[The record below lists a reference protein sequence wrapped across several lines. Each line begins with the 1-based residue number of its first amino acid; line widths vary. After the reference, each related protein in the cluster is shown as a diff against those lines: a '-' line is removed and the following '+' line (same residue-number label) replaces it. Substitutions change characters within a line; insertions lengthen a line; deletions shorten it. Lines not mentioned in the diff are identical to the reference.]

1 MNIILEYPA
10 QIKVRKFSTNNT
22 ELPLL
27 HAFMDD
33 LSLMPSLVFGGQTL
47 LSQCTTALTWAA
59 LEFRADKSHPIVI
72 IKGSSMDATHFSA

>member
-10 QIKVRKFSTNNT
+10 QIKVPKFSTSNT

-33 LSLMPSLVFGGQTL
+33 QSLMSSLFFGAQTL
-47 LSQCTTALTWAA
+47 LSQWTTALTWAA
-59 LEFRADKSHPIVI
+59 L
-72 IKGSSMDATHFSA
+72 